1 MRKIKNIA
9 REDSILTKFH
19 GKVFDEPLLEFGDK
33 HSHSD
38 PRLGLREAGPLQT
51 HLGEVIKIGV
61 VGSSKTVEDTQSF
74 MKAASDGFEGNT
86 EKHPNLHPDFPGL
99 QNQNPFRC
107 SFEIEEGGTETLSK
121 SQLDKIT
128 KEPNHAKAVRMAVD
142 AVCER
147 LQVLEDSGDR
157 PDVAIV
163 ALPIQLIERV
173 WGAKVEA
180 RSTREKEDSGGSD
193 APNFRGML
201 KAKAMSFSFPIQ
213 IVWEDVLDEKAKI
226 SRKIKE
232 SSDRK
237 IQDLA
242 GRTWNLL
249 TTLYYKGSGRVPW
262 RRLPQD
268 GEYKSCFIGI
278 SFYRDVDGQQ
288 LWTSAAQMFDERGKG
303 FILKG
308 GRAQTETRGRH
319 PYMTQEDA
327 YELVMNVLEAYR
339 AHHKH
344 YPARVI
350 IMKTSRFRDEEAE
363 GFLQALDEHGAELRD
378 LVWVQEHY
386 AAKILRDG
394 DYPVLRGTFIDLD
407 GKGLLYTNGSIPYY
421 GTYPG
426 QYVPNPLLLCPHES
440 SESTVSQIAQEVFS
454 LTKIN
459 WNSTQM
465 NQKLPIP
472 IRASR
477 KVGEILKYLPE
488 GATVSSDY
496 RKYI

>member
-1 MRKIKNIA
+1 MTEFGGKI
-9 REDSILTKFH
+9 
-19 GKVFDEPLLEFGDK
+19 FDEPLLEFGDK

-51 HLGEVIKIGV
+51 YLGEVIEIGV
-61 VGSSKTVEDTQSF
+61 IGSAKTVENTVTYLETV
-74 MKAASDGFEGNT
+74 AEGFEGGS

-107 SFEIEEGGTETLSK
+107 GFNIEADATIPLSK
-121 SQLDKIT
+121 AKIEQII
-128 KEPNHAKAVRMAVD
+128 KEVDHSKAVEMAVD
-142 AVCER
+142 AICEN
-147 LQVLEDSGDR
+147 LQVLEDSGHR
-157 PDVAIV
+157 PNVVII
-163 ALPIQLIERV
+163 ALPVNVIERV
-173 WGAKVEA
+173 WSA
-180 RSTREKEDSGGSD
+180 RIEVKSSTEKDDSGGSD

-201 KAKAMSFSFPIQ
+201 KARAMRFNFPIQ
-213 IVWEDVLDEKAKI
+213 IVWEDVIDNKAKI
-226 SRKIKE
+226 PRKIKE
-232 SSDRK
+232 STDRK
-237 IQDLA
+237 IQDDA
-242 GRTWNLL
+242 GRAWNLM

-262 RRLPQD
+262 RRLPLE
-268 GEYKSCFIGI
+268 GEFKACYIGI

-288 LWTSAAQMFDERGKG
+288 LWTSSAQMFDERGKG

-308 GRAQTETRGRH
+308 GRAQTETRGKH
-319 PYMTQEDA
+319 PYMIKEDA
-327 YELVMNVLEAYR
+327 YYLVKEVLKAYR

-363 GFLQALDEHGAELRD
+363 GFLQALDEFGAELRD

-386 AAKILRDG
+386 SVKVLRDG

-421 GTYPG
+421 ATYPG
-426 QYVPNPLLLCPHES
+426 LYVPNPLLLCPHKS
-440 SESTVSQIAQEVFS
+440 SESTVAQIAQEVFA

-477 KVGEILKYLPE
+477 KVGEVLKYLSE
-488 GATVSSDY
+488 GQIVSSDY